1 MLFLTS
7 TDSLE
12 VRTPTDGVVN
22 SIVSYVDLTASSAT
36 EGRAW
41 DAFTT
46 SGANTACSAPS
57 SGVRRGIKSAS
68 FLNADS
74 APIDVRVQVND
85 GSSQFLIRDYTT
97 LQPGDAIHFESGR
110 GWYITTAEPFASP
123 GLAVLMPPH
132 FATANL
138 TSTKTITSAST
149 FAVYLGKTPRS
160 FTSCSLRLRVTT
172 AAATITW
179 AEVAIAK
186 GAVNVGG
193 NPTLRVVGW
202 SDASGVVNSTGQKT
216 MVVNVASG
224 QHVAANDDL
233 WALVGNQATTAL
245 VVRAQSI
252 ADDIQVGLQAS
263 LATRPSLNV
272 GTAQAYT
279 IESATA
285 LAPWVA
291 LVA

>member
-7 TDSLE
+7 TDTLE
-12 VRTPTDGVVN
+12 VRTPSDGVVN

-41 DAFTT
+41 DSFTT
-46 SGANTACSAPS
+46 SGASTACPAPA
-57 SGVRRGIKSAS
+57 SGARRAIKSAS

-74 APIDVRVQVND
+74 SPIDVRVQVSD
-85 GSSQFLIRDYTT
+85 GSGQFLIRDYTT
-97 LQPGDAIHFESGR
+97 LQPGDALHYESGG
-110 GWYITTAEPFASP
+110 GWYVTTALAFASP
-123 GLAVLMPPH
+123 GLAVLMPLH

-138 TSTKTITSAST
+138 TSTKTITTATT

-179 AEVAIAK
+179 AEVAIAR
-186 GAVNVGG
+186 GEVNVGG

-202 SDASGVVNSTGQKT
+202 SDAAGVVNSLGQKT
-216 MVVNVASG
+216 MVINVASG

-233 WALVGNQATTAL
+233 WALIGNQATTAL
-245 VVRAQSI
+245 QVRAQSI